1 MILKASCGLGKST
14 TIIEKLSQ
22 MASTTRVLIAV
33 PNHSLA
39 SELEATFREKRN
51 ASPMRQRGGYSNH
64 LYGRSTSYTNPITG
78 QIVHMCEN
86 TEVREAYNK
95 QGLSIP
101 QSECQKCLF
110 KGDCNYINQFSNL
123 ESVLLTT
130 HADLENEPSYWANG
144 TYVTDGKNG
153 DEHKVRKRGW
163 TPDYIIIDENFIG
176 RNNYE
181 ISMRTKFASLRTIVE
196 AVTRGEDIL
205 QTLQK
210 HKQQI
215 SNDCNKMKAIS
226 AKAAQS
232 TALQT
237 MQCINN
243 DKDISDDERFFKYF

>member
-1 MILKASCGLGKST
+1 M
-14 TIIEKLSQ
+14 
-22 MASTTRVLIAV
+22 
-33 PNHSLA
+33 
-39 SELEATFREKRN
+39 
-51 ASPMRQRGGYSNH
+51 
-64 LYGRSTSYTNPITG
+64 
-78 QIVHMCEN
+78 
-86 TEVREAYNK
+86 
-95 QGLSIP
+95 
-101 QSECQKCLF
+101 F

-123 ESVLLTT
+123 ESVRLTT

-196 AVTRGEDIL
+196 AVTCGEDIL

-226 AKAAQS
+226 AKAAHS
-232 TALQT
+232 TALQSKV
-237 MQCINN
+237 N
-243 DKDISDDERFFKYF
+243 DCLKIREVTGNAGTCKSTVNKPIPELQSILACVF